1 MWIESH
7 QSLRDHPKLI
17 RAARRLKIT
26 RPQLIGHLHCLWWWA
41 LDYAQ
46 DGDLSAYAVE
56 DIADAAEWTGDAADF
71 VGALAETARIGDRP
85 GFLEKQESGAFL
97 IHDWY
102 DYAGKLLDKRAM
114 DAARKR
120 ASRRQD
126 SSDASAGHP
135 QDIQAPVLVTA
146 QVPNLTIPNLT
157 VPEEASSLVKSEI
170 APPLAATLPD
180 PAKTPQK
187 ARKQKPAP
195 VEENRPPEI
204 DTLHSIVGV
213 YPPRETWE
221 TLAAAASGYTEAQ
234 MRQTYA
240 AWRTVT
246 VNKHNWTWVTE
257 WLPYGGKPPSSY
269 SKPNGKM
276 TMPPGCPPP
285 EQLWG
290 MVQREIDRVHS
301 YGKPEL
307 PAQVIKAIESVGG
320 WYTVCKCDPEGPTP
334 ARLRD
339 AYRSVIHG

>member
-1 MWIESH
+1 MASWFRSWHGAPTDTKWLSI
-7 QSLRDHPKLI
+7 
-17 RAARRLKIT
+17 ARRAET
-26 RPQLIGHLHCLWWWA
+26 TPATVAAVAWA
-41 LDYAQ
+41 LLDYASQ
-46 DGDLSAYAVE
+46 RPNRGSVDGFDVESYSAWAGLDESTVEAVFVAMKQKGIITNGRWASWEKRQPERE
-56 DIADAAEWTGDAADF
+56 DDSAERVKRYRERQAQSVSHSNASVTHSNAPDTDTDTDTDT
-71 VGALAETARIGDRP
+71 E
-85 GFLEKQESGAFL
+85 
-97 IHDWY
+97 
-102 DYAGKLLDKRAM
+102 GK
-114 DAARKR
+114 
-120 ASRRQD
+120 
-126 SSDASAGHP
+126 
-135 QDIQAPVLVTA
+135 
-146 QVPNLTIPNLT
+146 
-157 VPEEASSLVKSEI
+157 ASSLVKSEL
-170 APPLAATLPD
+170 APPLAATPPD

-246 VNKHNWTWVTE
+246 PNKHNWTWVSE
-257 WLPYGGKPPSSY
+257 WLPYGGKPPSPY

>member
-56 DIADAAEWTGDAADF
+56 DIADAADWTGDAADF

-102 DYAGKLLDKRAM
+102 DYAGKLLDKRAI

-135 QDIQAPVLVTA
+135 QDIQAPVPVTA
-146 QVPNLTIPNLT
+146 QVPNLTVPNLT
-157 VPEEASSLVKSEI
+157 NQPNQPELGANTTPPSTPT
-170 APPLAATLPD
+170 AATPPPLDFDAPEKK
-180 PAKTPQK
+180 P
-187 ARKQKPAP
+187 RKQTPNGEPDLHHALFGKVA
-195 VEENRPPEI
+195 EMCGM
-204 DTLHSIVGV
+204 DTSHLT
-213 YPPRETWE
+213 RQ
-221 TLAAAASGYTEAQ
+221 AASQIAGAAKQLAQ
-234 MRQTYA
+234 AGATVEGLDRFGAWWRRVDWRGKKGQT
-240 AWRTVT
+240 
-246 VNKHNWTWVTE
+246 
-257 WLPYGGKPPSSY
+257 
-269 SKPNGKM
+269 
-276 TMPPGCPPP
+276 
-285 EQLWG
+285 
-290 MVQREIDRVHS
+290 
-301 YGKPEL
+301 
-307 PAQVIKAIESVGG
+307 
-320 WYTVCKCDPEGPTP
+320 PTP
-334 ARLRD
+334 PQVVIEWPKFSANGSKSGN
-339 AYRSVIHG
+339 SVLDRMIEEGLWQPGQPLSQS